1 MIFKEKVHTLFLLL
15 SCGLLGR
22 GISLNAP
29 THWVSLGKR
38 RKEEVLEGGYKW
50 TFVCFIPHQPACQA
64 TAAKTGERRQWRE
77 TGLRDGEQPP
87 GFFQTRW
94 E

>member
-1 MIFKEKVHTLFLLL
+1 MIFKEKVHTFFFLLVFL
-15 SCGLLGR
+15 IEESP
-22 GISLNAP
+22 NAP

-50 TFVCFIPHQPACQA
+50 TFVCFIPHQPNAIGHC
-64 TAAKTGERRQWRE
+64 AKTGEERRQWRE
-77 TGLRDGEQPP
+77 WDGPSRRTAP

>member
-15 SCGLLGR
+15 SFGLLGR

-64 TAAKTGERRQWRE
+64 YEVLQ
-77 TGLRDGEQPP
+77 L
-87 GFFQTRW
+87 
-94 E
+94 